1 MKKVIDTL
9 NKLKAFVL
17 NDQDFRSYYQG
28 ARQLKN
34 LNGFNAYINDWFNHL
49 KDNPNYVAL
58 LDKKYLDC
66 AYVVINSNIIDLDS
80 LYIDFKSDLR
90 SYFNLNPKTL

>member
-34 LNGFNAYINDWFNHL
+34 LNGFNAYVNDWFNHL
-49 KDNPNYVAL
+49 KDEPNFVAL

-66 AYVVINSNIIDLDS
+66 SYIVINENIIDLDS
-80 LYIDFKSDLR
+80 LWIDYQSDLR
-90 SYFNLNPKTL
+90 SYFDLNPKTL